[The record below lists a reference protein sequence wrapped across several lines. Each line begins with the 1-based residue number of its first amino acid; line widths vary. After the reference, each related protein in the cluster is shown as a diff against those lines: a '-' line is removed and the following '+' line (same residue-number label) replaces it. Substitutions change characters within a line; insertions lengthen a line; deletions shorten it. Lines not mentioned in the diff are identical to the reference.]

1 MSGER
6 TYYELESYPK
16 QGEWSLPGIYSS
28 SRTLGKGQLVVI
40 HDGDDFQLATVRR
53 TVGQLEALTNAGRM
67 GAQPIVDLV
76 DTAAWQAGREA
87 AIKRQRIRQLMD
99 AITDPGLFERNSQRI
114 RTALTD
120 GQAKSILDEPLTRLH
135 AYVNE
140 TPGGKEATLP
150 ARDCAT
156 IIAALDVSRPS
167 R

>member
-16 QGEWSLPGIYSS
+16 QGEGSLPGIYSS

-67 GAQPIVDLV
+67 GAQPIVDMV

-87 AIKRQRIRQLMD
+87 AIKRRRIRQLMD
-99 AITDPGLFERNSQRI
+99 EKMSDITLMDKLRKFADKDSAFK
-114 RTALTD
+114 ALYDAYLDTLQD
-120 GQAKSILDEPLTRLH
+120 GQADE
-135 AYVNE
+135 AQQ
-140 TPGGKEATLP
+140 
-150 ARDCAT
+150 
-156 IIAALDVSRPS
+156 ALD
-167 R
+167 